1 MPQEGRQAVG
11 YIGMDVRNREGHVCP
26 PDEGGA
32 VVLEQRIRTE
42 RRRFAAVLGEQ
53 PRARILLFVYPRAR
67 SEQLTWA
74 SILIFWSP
82 AARP

>member
-42 RRRFAAVLGEQ
+42 RRRFAA
-53 PRARILLFVYPRAR
+53 
-67 SEQLTWA
+67 
-74 SILIFWSP
+74 
-82 AARP
+82 